1 MRDWDWI
8 RMEPQGGLPRYL
20 QVKGIG
26 IQNPVTRRWA
36 AFTGPRREGRSTE
49 KRIVPT

>member
-1 MRDWDWI
+1 MRNWAWVG
-8 RMEPQGGLPRYL
+8 REPQVRLPRYL